1 MEGRAAKR
9 SERPSSVPDFNQ
21 NLMQI
26 NTTEMRKLQAE
37 RVLTLSSTLPV
48 GVAADYALIL
58 WCAQVSGARDR
69 NRR

>member
-9 SERPSSVPDFNQ
+9 SEMPSSVPEFNQ
-21 NLMQI
+21 NLLQI

-37 RVLTLSSTLPV
+37 RKLTLSGSLPV
-48 GVAADYALIL
+48 GVAADYAVIL

-69 NRR
+69 NHH